1 MTLEEAIVH
10 CKEKAKELRTEA
22 EQLRDIGEV
31 MSSPKQPY
39 NKPVKNCLEC
49 ANEHEQLADWL
60 EELLIT
66 RKALVIACNNN
77 EYIADIYFKMAKK
90 ELLDGR

>member
-1 MTLEEAIVH
+1 MTLEEAIKEYRH
-10 CKEKAKELRTEA
+10 TANSFKNIDECKDVFEFNS
-22 EQLRDIGEV
+22 QI
-31 MSSPKQPY
+31 
-39 NKPVKNCLEC
+39 
-49 ANEHEQLADWL
+49 ADWL

-90 ELLDGR
+90 EVLNGR